1 MIKRIRVDYR
11 LAVPEDRRADVERVH
26 GVHARLCPVARSL
39 AGAIDI
45 TTHLE
50 LL

>member
-1 MIKRIRVDYR
+1 MIKRIAVDYR
-11 LAVPEDRRADVERVH
+11 LAVPVERRADAERVH
-26 GVHARLCPVARSL
+26 EVHARFCPVARSL